1 MEDMPRNRH
10 FFPVSIHRSRA
21 WVILSHRFH
30 NDKEENRIEFFFI
43 PHTIHR
49 DGQGRGVIM
58 KVCKV
63 FLTLVFFFA
72 LLSGLSAQ
80 PVISQKQ
87 DIAIFSLGYYGWNI
101 PSQALGSI
109 DGEIQ
114 KVFSD
119 LGRFTILGVTQR
131 FSSSDINSFI
141 DAVKRSKQSTFT
153 MPV

>member
-1 MEDMPRNRH
+1 MKL
-10 FFPVSIHRSRA
+10 RA
-21 WVILSHRFH
+21 GLFAIL
-30 NDKEENRIEFFFI
+30 
-43 PHTIHR
+43 
-49 DGQGRGVIM
+49 
-58 KVCKV
+58 
-63 FLTLVFFFA
+63 FLFTFA
-72 LLSGLSAQ
+72 SGLPAQ

-119 LGRFTILGVTQR
+119 LGRFIILGVTQR

-141 DAVKRSKQSTFT
+141 DAVRRSKQSDFV
-153 MPV
+153 MPEKFQFGESFLTEGEFNRLTGAFIVVVPVVVEFNSYYDYKTSSIKPA